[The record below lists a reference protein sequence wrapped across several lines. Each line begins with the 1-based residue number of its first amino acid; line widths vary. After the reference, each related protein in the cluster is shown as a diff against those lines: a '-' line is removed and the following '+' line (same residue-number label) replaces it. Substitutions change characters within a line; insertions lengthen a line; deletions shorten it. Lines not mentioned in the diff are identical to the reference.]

1 VLPREAEG
9 PGAGA
14 LTVNAP
20 VVFQYQRALDAFR
33 REGGS
38 PPLLKRMSELIS
50 LLDLTTT
57 LNSSLS
63 GAEILEAA
71 LLIVMGQL
79 QASRGALFVRA
90 EGGGYRVQGSRGL
103 PEGAPPRA
111 HLDPLAGPEV
121 IFRRQGARAEVFEAY
136 GLEVLCPIFK
146 ADRPIAV
153 LGLGPRADGHPFG
166 EEEAAFLQSVAAC
179 AATPIENGL
188 IYHELNR
195 VNQRLSVKVFQLH
208 NLFDVSREL
217 TSSFDDEAIQ
227 SLVTTTLM
235 GHLMVSRCALYRT
248 GDGGLALAHA
258 RGVRGEEL
266 GRAFTEAEARP
277 VIDALRSP
285 LAVADLPPGPIRER
299 LANSRMAL
307 VVPLSAG
314 QNAQGFLAVG
324 ERVSGL
330 PFTEEDREFA
340 QTLARQ
346 AVAALESVRLHRLG
360 LEQQRRDREMQIAR
374 EIQQSLFPRARP
386 EVPGFEVAAL
396 SDPCQEV
403 GGDLYDF
410 IPLDGGRL
418 ALTVAD
424 VSGKGAPA
432 SILMASVHA
441 SLRAMAGS
449 SPPAALMGRLNRFL
463 RESTQENKYVTLFY
477 AELDPGARRVV
488 YVNGGHVPPCRV
500 GADGECERLLAGGP
514 ALGLLEGADYQSGEA
529 ALAPGDVLAIV
540 TDGVTEATSPEDREF
555 GEEGLLRVL
564 RAQRMQGAD
573 AVLDALVRS
582 VRAWT
587 GPAGCSDDLTA
598 LVLKAL

>member
-1 VLPREAEG
+1 MN
-9 PGAGA
+9 
-14 LTVNAP
+14 TP

-38 PPLLKRMSELIS
+38 SPLLKRMSELIS

-71 LLIVMGQL
+71 LLIVMGEL
-79 QASRGALFVRA
+79 QTSRGVLFVRA
-90 EGGGYRVQGSRGL
+90 ESGGYRVQAARGL
-103 PEGAPPRA
+103 PAGAPTQVELTGVRGPDVVFRGSGA
-111 HLDPLAGPEV
+111 LAS
-121 IFRRQGARAEVFEAY
+121 VFETA
-136 GLEVLCPIFK
+136 GLEVLCPILK
-146 ADRPIAV
+146 ADRLIAV
-153 LGLGPRADGHPFG
+153 LGLGSRADGRLIG
-166 EEEAAFLQSVAAC
+166 EEDTAFLQSVAAC

-188 IYHELNR
+188 IYHELKR

-208 NLFDVSREL
+208 NLFDLSREL
-217 TSSFDDEAIQ
+217 TSSFDEGAIEN
-227 SLVTTTLM
+227 LVTTTLM
-235 GHLMVSRCALYRT
+235 GHLMVSRGVLYRDAP
-248 GDGGLALAHA
+248 DGGLVLAHS
-258 RGVRGEEL
+258 RGVRTGEL
-266 GRAFTEAEARP
+266 AAGISAAEARP
-277 VIDALRSP
+277 VLDALRSP
-285 LAVADLPPGPIRER
+285 LASEELPAGPVRDR
-299 LANSRMAL
+299 LAAARMAL

-314 QNAQGFLAVG
+314 ERAQGLLGVG

-330 PFTEEDREFA
+330 PFSEEDREFA
-340 QTLARQ
+340 STLGRQ
-346 AVAALESVRLHRLG
+346 AQAALESVRLHQVR

-386 EVPGFEVAAL
+386 AVPGFEVAAL

-403 GGDLYDF
+403 GGDHYDY
-410 IPLDGGRL
+410 IPLEGGRL
-418 ALTVAD
+418 ALAVAD

-463 RESTQENKYVTLFY
+463 LASTQENKYVTLFY

-488 YVNGGHVPPCRV
+488 YVNCGHVPPCRV
-500 GADGECERLLAGGP
+500 GADGGCERLLTGGP
-514 ALGLLEGADYQSGEA
+514 ALGLLEGAAYESGQA
-529 ALAPGDVLAIV
+529 ALRPGDVLAVV
-540 TDGVTEATSPEDREF
+540 TDGVTEAASPEDREF

-564 RAQRMQGAD
+564 RAHRTQGAE

-582 VRAWT
+582 VRAWV
-587 GPAGCSDDLTA
+587 GPAGCADDLTA
-598 LVLKAL
+598 LVLKALPHPGPLS

>member
-1 VLPREAEG
+1 M
-9 PGAGA
+9 
-14 LTVNAP
+14 NAP

-38 PPLLKRMSELIS
+38 SPLLKRMSELIS

-63 GAEILEAA
+63 GAEILDAA
-71 LLIVMGQL
+71 LLIVMGEVP
-79 QASRGALFVRA
+79 ATRGALFVRA
-90 EGGGYRVQGSRGL
+90 EGGGYQVQASRGL
-103 PEGAPPRA
+103 PPGAPA
-111 HLDPLAGPEV
+111 QADLGAIAGPEV
-121 IFRRQGARAEVFEAY
+121 IFRRQGACPEVFEAY

-146 ADRPIAV
+146 AERPIAV

-166 EEEAAFLQSVAAC
+166 DEEAAFLQSVAAC

-188 IYHELNR
+188 IYHELKR

-217 TSSFDDEAIQ
+217 TASFDDGVIQ
-227 SLVTTTLM
+227 GLVTTTLM

-248 GDGGLALAHA
+248 ADGGLTLVHA

-266 GRAFTEAEARP
+266 GHAFTEAEARP
-277 VIDALRSP
+277 VLAVLSAP
-285 LAVADLPPGPIRER
+285 LAVAELPPGPVRER
-299 LANSRMAL
+299 LADSRMAL
-307 VVPLSAG
+307 VVPLSTG
-314 QNAQGFLAVG
+314 QTTEGFLAVG

-374 EIQQSLFPRARP
+374 EIQQSLFPHACP
-386 EVPGFEVAAL
+386 ETPGFELAAL
-396 SDPCQEV
+396 SEPCQEV
-403 GGDLYDF
+403 GGDHYDF
-410 IPLDGGRL
+410 IPLEGGRL
-418 ALTVAD
+418 ALAVAD

-463 RESTQENKYVTLFY
+463 RASTQENKYVTLFY

-500 GADGECERLLAGGP
+500 GFDGECERLLAGGP
-514 ALGLLEGADYQSGEA
+514 ALGLLEGADYEAGET
-529 ALAPGDVLAIV
+529 ALRPGDVLAVV
-540 TDGVTEATSPEDREF
+540 TDGVTEAASPEDREF

-564 RAQRMQGAD
+564 RAHRGQGAR
-573 AVLDALVRS
+573 AVLNALVSS
-582 VRAWT
+582 VHTWA
-587 GPAGCSDDLTA
+587 GPAGCADDLTA
-598 LVLKAL
+598 LVVKAL

>member
-1 VLPREAEG
+1 VH
-9 PGAGA
+9 
-14 LTVNAP
+14 AP

-63 GAEILEAA
+63 GAEILDAA

-79 QASRGALFVRA
+79 PATRGALFVRGEDGA
-90 EGGGYRVQGSRGL
+90 YRVQASRGL
-103 PEGAPPRA
+103 PADAPVQID
-111 HLDPLAGPEV
+111 LEPLAGPEV
-121 IFRRQGARAEVFEAY
+121 IFRRQGACAEVFDAY
-136 GLEVLCPIFK
+136 GLDVLCPIFK

-153 LGLGPRADGHPFG
+153 LGLGARADGHPFD

-188 IYHELNR
+188 IYHELKR

-217 TSSFDDEAIQ
+217 TSSFDDEAIE

-235 GHLMVSRCALYRT
+235 GHLMVSRCVLYRT
-248 GDGGLALAHA
+248 VDGRLALAHA
-258 RGVRGEEL
+258 RGVRREDL
-266 GRAFTEAEARP
+266 GRAFTEAEAQP
-277 VIDALRSP
+277 VLEGLRAP
-285 LAVADLPPGPIRER
+285 LPVADLPPGPVQER
-299 LANSRMAL
+299 LASSGLAL

-314 QNAQGFLAVG
+314 QNAEGFLAVG

-360 LEQQRRDREMQIAR
+360 VQQQRRDREMQIAR
-374 EIQQSLFPRARP
+374 EIQQSLFPRSCP
-386 EVPGFEVAAL
+386 EIPGFEVAAL
-396 SDPCQEV
+396 SHPCEEV
-403 GGDLYDF
+403 GGDHYDF
-410 IPLDGGRL
+410 IPLEGGRL
-418 ALTVAD
+418 ALAVAD

-449 SPPAALMGRLNRFL
+449 SPPAALMGRLNQFML
-463 RESTQENKYVTLFY
+463 ASTQENKYVTLFY
-477 AELDPGARRVV
+477 AELDPAARRVV
-488 YVNGGHVPPCRV
+488 YVNGGHVPPSRV
-500 GADGECERLLAGGP
+500 RVDGRCERLLAGGP
-514 ALGLLEGADYQSGEA
+514 ALGLLAGADYESGEA
-529 ALAPGDVLAIV
+529 VLEPGEVLAV
-540 TDGVTEATSPEDREF
+540 MTDGVTEAASPEDREF
-555 GEEGLLRVL
+555 GDEGVLRVL
-564 RAQRMQGAD
+564 RAHRSQGAQ

-582 VRAWT
+582 VQAWT